1 MGGKGVILDG
11 VPAILACNYLHEY
24 ISLKSHL
31 KPRYYSE
38 TNEMKCKK
46 LETYRVALMD
56 NVEYV
61 ERKREKWDNNKCPI
75 NA

>member
-1 MGGKGVILDG
+1 MIWDG
-11 VPAILACNYLHEY
+11 VPVIFTTQELHEY

-61 ERKREKWDNNKCPI
+61 ELKREKWDNNKCPI